1 MRYSLARSL
10 PAYERRASERR
21 SLRAPIARR
30 SRRILRHCEP
40 ARTGS
45 PRNTP
50 RGTFTTK
57 AMSSPMQ
64 ARCGRRAAT
73 PRIRRRTRIG
83 FDSRAQVAMVAMG
96 DHRTSA
102 AHTMRVKSTSGSTSL
117 HSMAPPSSF
126 GVTIRASALA
136 TGWQLLSR
144 QGGPGYRGETGER
157 GVRGEK
163 GDRGEP
169 GATVV
174 SWQLDRE
181 RYRVSPL
188 MSDGKV
194 GPMLEFRPMFEQFLA
209 EVAS

>member
-136 TGWQLLSR
+136 TVGSCWAEKAGQAAAAR
-144 QGGPGYRGETGER
+144 PAKEARAAKRGR
-157 GVRGEK
+157 K
-163 GDRGEP
+163 
-169 GATVV
+169 AT
-174 SWQLDRE
+174 WRNG
-181 RYRVSPL
+181 R
-188 MSDGKV
+188 
-194 GPMLEFRPMFEQFLA
+194 FLA
-209 EVAS
+209 A